1 MKLSASL
8 MCADMTNLRG
18 EIKALDSAGIDSF
31 HFDVMDGNFVPNYGF
46 GYELI
51 AQCRP
56 LTQKVFVAHLMVEQP
71 IRFVKDF
78 ALAGIDVLI
87 FHVESCTDI
96 YRTIALVKEQGMGV
110 GIALN
115 PATSLESIR
124 YVLDEV
130 DRVLLMTVEPGFSGQ
145 SYIPSMTHKAQDL
158 MNYINEKGF
167 VHLDIEADGNMF
179 HSTMSSLHTLGISYY
194 VLGSSSLFAS
204 GTDYKECINSL
215 RRGISD

>member
-8 MCADMTNLRG
+8 MCADMTNLRA

-56 LTQKVFVAHLMVEQP
+56 LTPKLFVAHLMIEEP
-71 IRFVKDF
+71 IRFIKEF
-78 ALAGIDVLI
+78 AGAGIDVLI
-87 FHVESCTDI
+87 FHVEACTDI
-96 YRTIALVKEQGMGV
+96 FRTIALIKEHGMSA

-115 PATSLESIR
+115 PATSLDSIR
-124 YVLDEV
+124 YVLGGV

-145 SYIPSMTHKAQDL
+145 SYIPSMTNKAQEL
-158 MNYINEKGF
+158 MTYINEKRF
-167 VHLDIEADGNMF
+167 INLDIEVDGNMF
-179 HSTMSSLHTLGISYY
+179 HSTMSALHPLGISHY
-194 VLGSSSLFAS
+194 VLGSSSLFAF
-204 GTDYKECINSL
+204 GTNYQECINSL
-215 RRGISD
+215 RRGTSD